1 MANAPL
7 TVEVFE
13 AVALASASAQTV
25 VLSDGSHPPI
35 SYLAVQVSIDSIDG
49 AARIDGQQS
58 NWR

>member
-1 MANAPL
+1 L

-35 SYLAVQVSIDSIDG
+35 SYSTEPAISSGPLPKLTQ
-49 AARIDGQQS
+49 R
-58 NWR
+58 